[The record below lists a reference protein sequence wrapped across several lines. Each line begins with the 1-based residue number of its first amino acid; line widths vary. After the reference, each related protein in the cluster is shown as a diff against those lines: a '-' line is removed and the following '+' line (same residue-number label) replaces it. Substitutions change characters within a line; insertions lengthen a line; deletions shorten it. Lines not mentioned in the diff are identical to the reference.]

1 MDSRPCKEEKDP
13 TCGYDA
19 EDAPRPAPTSSYGPR
34 EDLVFTPST
43 YLGITKCCFCI
54 DHRGG
59 FLWLNLFFMIFT
71 MVLG

>member
-1 MDSRPCKEEKDP
+1 MIDFLRIGTGTGKEKKDAKDTLDDTLSPPP
-13 TCGYDA
+13 TT
-19 EDAPRPAPTSSYGPR
+19 TSSYGPR

-59 FLWLNLFFMIFT
+59 GFL
-71 MVLG
+71 